1 MRDSLDRATRT
12 FAFQCAVF
20 ILLWSA
26 TTHHQRFQNQV
37 AISRQDFLHALTV
50 HGEWFIDRY
59 HENTPDKAYANQH
72 YYSDKAPATS
82 FLLLPVYWLG
92 TRALSAMGIDLESAR
107 AWRILDWMSLALVF
121 SPVLSYA
128 VLRAIRSISRELRP
142 GSAWMLVAGVALG
155 GMPVV
160 YAGSC
165 FSHCL
170 AFSALTLALVELELF
185 SQDRCPQPAGLTRGG
200 VWLGLALASEYTVG
214 VTVVAIALYACR
226 HGTWRRVGALLSGL
240 ALPCLMIPIYSYFTI
255 GNAFQLPYSYQASF
269 PQMQEGLYGIRAPS
283 VRLAWILLFSP
294 ERGLFYWSPVLL
306 PVLAG
311 LYWMARSQPA
321 RGAMVAMVFLVNVVI
336 FSGRDFDWLA
346 GVSYGPRYLTA
357 VVPVLLLPGVHAFKA
372 MPAVTSVMAFLSI
385 AITGFAY
392 LTNPMS
398 YGDPNPFVGTMFRA
412 LQQGDVALT
421 VWQFLFHPVIGAA
434 LHFGLLLVGSVVLW
448 MRGSALSRKAVI
460 DVDQMLPAMPEVL
473 PKPG

>member
-1 MRDSLDRATRT
+1 MRDTHNRATGV
-12 FAFQCAVF
+12 FAVQCAMF
-20 ILLWSA
+20 ILIWSVA
-26 TTHHQRFQNQV
+26 AHHQRFQNQV

-72 YYSDKAPATS
+72 YYSDKAPGTS

-92 TRALSAMGIDLESAR
+92 TRALSAMGVDLESAR
-107 AWRILDWMSLALVF
+107 AWRILDWVSVALMF
-121 SPVLSYA
+121 SSVLSYA
-128 VLRAIRSISRELRP
+128 VFRAVQSISREVRP
-142 GSAWMLVAGVALG
+142 GSAWILVAGVALG
-155 GMPVV
+155 GMPIV
-160 YAGSC
+160 YSGSC

-170 AFSALTLALVELELF
+170 VFSALTLALVELGLF
-185 SQDRCPQPAGLTRGG
+185 SQDRCPQTAGLIRGG
-200 VWLGLALASEYTVG
+200 MWLGLALASEYTVG

-226 HGTWRRVGALLSGL
+226 QRAWRKVGALLVGL
-240 ALPCLMIPIYSYFTI
+240 ALPCLMIPIYSYLTI

-294 ERGLFYWSPVLL
+294 ERGLFYWSPVLM

-311 LYWMARSQPA
+311 LYWMARSQA
-321 RGAMVAMVFLVNVVI
+321 ALGGMVAIVFLVNVVI

-357 VVPVLLLPGVHAFKA
+357 VVPLLLLPGVHACRA
-372 MPAVTSVMAFLSI
+372 IPVVTSVIAFLSI

-398 YGDPNPFVGTMFRA
+398 YGDPNPFVGTMLHA

-421 VWQFLFHPVIGAA
+421 VWQSLLDPVTGVA
-434 LHFGLLLVGSVVLW
+434 LHFVLLFVGCATLW
-448 MRGSALSRKAVI
+448 MRGSGLLRQGI
-460 DVDQMLPAMPEVL
+460 HELNHTLPATPEVI
-473 PKPG
+473 PNPR